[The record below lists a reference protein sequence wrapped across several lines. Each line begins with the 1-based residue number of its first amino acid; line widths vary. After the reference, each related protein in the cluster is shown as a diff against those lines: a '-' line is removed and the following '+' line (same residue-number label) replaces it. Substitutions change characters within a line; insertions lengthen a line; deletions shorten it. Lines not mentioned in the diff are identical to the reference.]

1 MRSNGLN
8 RKRRTSVY
16 VGLQGKRMPTR
27 SYKHLVGAYV
37 VVGEFSGVKDA
48 RKSVVHCRRTAEAH
62 SPTPKSSAACTYW
75 TGTGQNLDKHWTDT
89 GQGLDNRPWNR
100 PARGE

>member
-1 MRSNGLN
+1 MRSNSLN

-37 VVGEFSGVKDA
+37 VVVEFSGVKDA
-48 RKSVVHCRRTAEAH
+48 RKSVVRCRRSAEAH
-62 SPTPKSSAACTYW
+62 SPTLKSSAACKHW
-75 TGTGQNLDKHWTDT
+75 TDPGQNLDKHWTDT
-89 GQGLDNRPWNR
+89 GQRLDNRPRNR
-100 PARGE
+100 PGRGE

>member
-1 MRSNGLN
+1 MRSNSLN
-8 RKRRTSVY
+8 GKRRTSVY

-37 VVGEFSGVKDA
+37 VVVEFSGVKDA
-48 RKSVVHCRRTAEAH
+48 RKSVVRCRRTAEARL
-62 SPTPKSSAACTYW
+62 PTPESSAACKYW
-75 TGTGQNLDKHWTDT
+75 TGSGQNLDKHWTDA
-89 GQGLDNRPWNR
+89 GQRLDNRPRNR